1 MIQSYQLTFALAFK
15 NDFPKNGSTSCIL
28 LRVRRSNRYF
38 SKKKRKQRLDQQIIR
53 LAIIETTFL
62 TTHANLFPQNLSY
75 LKLLTHESL

>member
-1 MIQSYQLTFALAFK
+1 MIQSYQLTFALASK

-28 LRVRRSNRYF
+28 LRVKRLNRYL
-38 SKKKRKQRLDQQIIR
+38 KIQKEKNKDQQIIR

>member
-1 MIQSYQLTFALAFK
+1 MIQSYQLTFALASK

-38 SKKKRKQRLDQQIIR
+38 FKKKKNRLDQQIIR